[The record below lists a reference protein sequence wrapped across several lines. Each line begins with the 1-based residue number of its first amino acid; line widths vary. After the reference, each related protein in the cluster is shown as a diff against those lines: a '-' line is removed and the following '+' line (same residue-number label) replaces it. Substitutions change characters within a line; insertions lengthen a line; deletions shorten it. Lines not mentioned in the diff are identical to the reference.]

1 MRRAAVRAYGL
12 TPPGGTTL
20 DAVDGVRFY
29 DFRLIGKPTKLRRF
43 KDEYRRRLDDLRV
56 ADASLVVDEAVA
68 AFRRNTQL
76 LKELDFVVLG
86 ATEAAAPRAA
96 DEAQSPGPVPLPR
109 QGGHRGAALQG
120 VPRHGRE
127 RERVPC
133 FFGAAAF

>member
-1 MRRAAVRAYGL
+1 MYTRYLGDLSGGQILRRAAVRAYGL

-56 ADASLVVDEAVA
+56 ADGDLVVAEAVA

-86 ATEAAAPRAA
+86 ATEAAARHARPRPPWG
-96 DEAQSPGPVPLPR
+96 STR
-109 QGGHRGAALQG
+109 Q
-120 VPRHGRE
+120 
-127 RERVPC
+127 
-133 FFGAAAF
+133 